1 MDTLARA
8 IAGDDENS
16 AQDMAAF
23 IGRVSSIAR
32 ETGAAVLVVHHPG
45 KDDARGMRGST
56 ALFAACDAVIKV
68 TANGDLREVATEKVK
83 DGVIG
88 PLFSYRL
95 KQVELGIDDDGDP
108 ITSCVVEGADAPPPH
123 RRTKLSMQHQRAL
136 DQFHRLYTDGIA
148 RYIDPKRLNLADI
161 DRRYIPKVVTRE
173 EWKDRCVAA
182 GLTAEGKSAA
192 ERVAFKRSVDELEK
206 ARIICT
212 FRRFCLA
219 ARPEELRAR
228 CAGRGARPLS
238 CVTSATSRF
247 M

>member
-1 MDTLARA
+1 MLARLTIHTALDKSDAGKAGEATIIEQAKLLEVEAGKPVGLIVVDTLARA

-56 ALFAACDAVIKV
+56 ALFAACDAVIKI

-95 KQVELGIDDDGDP
+95 KQ
-108 ITSCVVEGADAPPPH
+108 
-123 RRTKLSMQHQRAL
+123 
-136 DQFHRLYTDGIA
+136 
-148 RYIDPKRLNLADI
+148 
-161 DRRYIPKVVTRE
+161 
-173 EWKDRCVAA
+173 
-182 GLTAEGKSAA
+182 
-192 ERVAFKRSVDELEK
+192 
-206 ARIICT
+206 
-212 FRRFCLA
+212 
-219 ARPEELRAR
+219 
-228 CAGRGARPLS
+228 
-238 CVTSATSRF
+238 
-247 M
+247 